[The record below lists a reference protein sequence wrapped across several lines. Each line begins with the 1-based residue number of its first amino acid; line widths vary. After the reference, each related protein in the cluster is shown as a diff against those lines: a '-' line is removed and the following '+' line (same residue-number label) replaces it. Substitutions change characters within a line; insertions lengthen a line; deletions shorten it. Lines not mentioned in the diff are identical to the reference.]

1 MAVPGARRQEA
12 PGGRRREQHP
22 WGQRPPGPCGRSGHA
37 RQGCPLLSRHRQWA
51 SGPASEAALGRAPPL
66 PDPRG
71 GRRPVL
77 PQGGPFAFRLV
88 ESFSILRTQELR
100 GLICVSLLVLYLFIS
115 SRVFHKQK
123 FLILM
128 KCDLLMFLLI

>member
-1 MAVPGARRQEA
+1 MGPS
-12 PGGRRREQHP
+12 
-22 WGQRPPGPCGRSGHA
+22 PPG
-37 RQGCPLLSRHRQWA
+37 
-51 SGPASEAALGRAPPL
+51 

-71 GRRPVL
+71 GRQPVL
-77 PQGGPFAFRLV
+77 PQGGPFAYCLV
-88 ESFSILRTQELR
+88 EGLSILCTQELR

-115 SRVFHKQK
+115 SRVFHEQK